1 MYNIVIVG
9 LGALGRRHLQ
19 SILDMDLELDITCVD
34 IIRNGNETLGDFDY
48 DSNIKLRY
56 TYEMSE
62 LPHNIDL
69 AIIATSSAPRR
80 VIFEELISKAE
91 VKNLIFEKVLFQKM
105 EDYFAVKKM
114 IVEKGIKVWVNC
126 ARREWQS
133 YQELARWG
141 ALKRPF
147 LINVYGGEWG
157 LACNGIHMLDL
168 IEYIV
173 GAGTISEIKCTLL
186 DEIAESKRQ
195 GYKEVYGNISG
206 KVGKYGTFN
215 ITCMKGSDVPF
226 VIEFVTAEGI
236 YRVLED
242 SGKLEIYDKDR
253 EYQCMSKSFSVEYQ
267 SQLTSK
273 IVESILSN
281 GCCNLPQYE
290 ESMELHIKMLSPMLD
305 FFKGYGLDYCPIT

>member
-9 LGALGRRHLQ
+9 LGALGKRHLQ
-19 SILDMDLELDITCVD
+19 SVLNMDSELDITCVD
-34 IIRNGNETLGDFDY
+34 IIEGGNEVLDDCKHP
-48 DSNIKLRY
+48 SNIKLKY
-56 TYEMSE
+56 TNQMSE
-62 LPHNIDL
+62 VPSIIDL

-80 VIFEELISKAE
+80 MIFEELISNAE
-91 VKNLIFEKVLFQKM
+91 VRNLIFEKVLFQKV
-105 EDYFAVKKM
+105 EDYFAVKNT
-114 IVEKGIKVWVNC
+114 IEEKGINAWVNC

-133 YQELARWG
+133 YRELVQLG
-141 ALKRPF
+141 VLKDSF
-147 LINVYGGEWG
+147 LINIYGGEWG

-173 GAGTISEIKCTLL
+173 GTGTISEIKCTLL
-186 DEIAESKRQ
+186 DEIVESKRQ

-206 KVGKYGTFN
+206 KVGKYGAFN
-215 ITCMKGSDVPF
+215 ISCMKDSDVPF

-242 SGKLEIYDKDR
+242 SGMLEIYGKDR
-253 EYQCMSKSFSVEYQ
+253 EYQCISKPFSVEYQ

-273 IVESILSN
+273 VAEGILSN

-290 ESMELHIKMLSPMLD
+290 DSMELHIKMLRPMLD
-305 FFKGYGLDYCPIT
+305 FFKEYGFDYCPIT